1 MNWKKITLNI
11 VIAIPLLIIAL
22 LIYDAIAVV
31 NGGSEASISSLLIST
46 AYRMPI
52 MVSLISW
59 FIGLVQGHLFWRMRS
74 NEDTK
79 AVGGI

>member
-11 VIAIPLLIIAL
+11 VIAIPLLIVVL
-22 LIYDAIAVV
+22 LIYDAIAVM
-31 NGGSEASISSLLIST
+31 NGGSEASISSLLITS
-46 AYRMPI
+46 AYKMPI

-59 FIGLVQGHLFWRMRS
+59 FIGLVQGHLFWRLRQ

-79 AVGGI
+79 SVGGI